1 MVRATWVCLV
11 VAVVKLAWWWHRQVP
26 PSVRRELASDTRLST
41 EHLQACSRLPGENAP
56 ATSLLR
62 RQQAC
67 CAGNKLV
74 TQAASLLRR
83 QQATLDQTFAG
94 SFTPRSHENA
104 GAALR
109 RNSTRGAAPGPALA
123 FRRRARR
130 RGGGLQGVQ
139 AGLSALRRR
148 RSSAS
153 RQPRSPAGAG
163 DSDSVGKAVR

>member
-130 RGGGLQGVQ
+130 RGGGAPGSPGWALGAPPASQQ
-139 AGLSALRRR
+139 RISAAPQPRRR
-148 RSSAS
+148 W
-153 RQPRSPAGAG
+153 GF
-163 DSDSVGKAVR
+163 